1 MRSRAQVRP
10 TEIATLVVGALVLLL
25 SALPTFEPTT
35 KSDMVRVALAVF
47 VYAVVWHHVLPPHF
61 LGRWR
66 LAAGA
71 SILQVI
77 AAFLIAT
84 TGGSGSPFFSFALIP
99 VFASVFARSLR
110 ATAVV
115 ATTGLVSLLAMWA
128 LKRVAD
134 GSIPADTRDL
144 ALARLAA
151 FAAACAT
158 ALLVARAHERAHRDL
173 VRAYAE
179 REREALIDP
188 LTGLGNR
195 RLLER
200 EMDALQA
207 RAERGDLPYAAIAF
221 DLDHLKRINDASGH
235 SAGDAAL
242 RAVGEAIRDCVRPYD
257 VGARIGG
264 DEFVILI
271 AGVTEAEARST
282 AERIH
287 ARADEIAQDR
297 LPGTALSMS
306 TGIAS
311 WQPGMTVSEVLAR
324 ADGALYDDKHARGER
339 RTA

>member
-1 MRSRAQVRP
+1 MRP
-10 TEIATLVVGALVLLL
+10 TEIATLVAGALVLLL
-25 SALPTFEPTT
+25 SALPTFAPAT
-35 KSDMVRVALAVF
+35 KSDMVRVAVAVL
-47 VYAVVWHHVLPPHF
+47 VYAVVWHHVVPPGF

-84 TGGSGSPFFSFALIP
+84 TGGSESPFFSFALIP

-110 ATAVV
+110 ATAIV
-115 ATTGLVSLLAMWA
+115 ATTGLVSLVAMWA
-128 LKRVAD
+128 IGRVGA
-134 GSIPADTRDL
+134 GSIPAEARDI

-151 FAAACAT
+151 FAAACVT

-207 RAERGDLPYAAIAF
+207 RAERGDVPYAAIAL
-221 DLDHLKRINDASGH
+221 DLDHLKHINDAAGH
-235 SAGDAAL
+235 PAGDAAL
-242 RAVGEAIRDCVRPYD
+242 RAVGQAIRDCVRPYD
-257 VGARIGG
+257 VGARLGG

-271 AGVTEAEARST
+271 VGVSEADARST
-282 AERIH
+282 AERVRD
-287 ARADEIAQDR
+287 RADEIASDL
-297 LPGTALSMS
+297 LPGVALSMS

-324 ADGALYDDKHARGER
+324 ADGALYDDKRVRRDR